1 VFYSS
6 VSLSECMFRVNHFQM
21 SKIIDYQTQTECKY
35 KCYEK
40 MKLAI
45 TIVVVSA
52 AGVAVVV
59 VDVVGCCD
67 GVFVKS

>member
-1 VFYSS
+1 
-6 VSLSECMFRVNHFQM
+6 
-21 SKIIDYQTQTECKY
+21 
-35 KCYEK
+35 